1 MRLRNVDPL
10 TQLPLF
16 PNDVFANDA
25 VDAALRHLLED
36 IKNDAAREASGA
48 LDNAG
53 VLAEVCAAH

>member
-1 MRLRNVDPL
+1 MEMRLRNVDPL

-36 IKNDAAREASGA
+36 IKNDAAREASVRTR
-48 LDNAG
+48 LNNI
-53 VLAEVCAAH
+53 E